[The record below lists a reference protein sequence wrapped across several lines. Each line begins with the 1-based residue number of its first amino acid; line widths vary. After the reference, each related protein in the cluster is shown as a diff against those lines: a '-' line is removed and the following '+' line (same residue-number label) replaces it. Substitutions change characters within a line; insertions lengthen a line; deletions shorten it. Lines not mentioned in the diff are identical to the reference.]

1 MIVEALF
8 IAILAAIII
17 AWIFFLYSIVSRRK
31 ALKEEYGEVP
41 THTEL
46 YFEEYFED
54 IMEEWDLVT
63 EKEAQKWA
71 RDIDDRVTEVAGTI
85 DRLNQT
91 KDEIDQDL
99 ETIEDKIEG
108 FEERV

>member
-1 MIVEALF
+1 MIVDAIL

-41 THTEL
+41 SHTKL

-54 IMEEWDLVT
+54 IMDEWDLVT

-71 RDIDDRVTEVAGTI
+71 RDIDDRVIEVSETI
-85 DRLNQT
+85 GRLKQT
-91 KDEIDQDL
+91 RDEIDQDF
-99 ETIEDKIEG
+99 ETIEDKIER